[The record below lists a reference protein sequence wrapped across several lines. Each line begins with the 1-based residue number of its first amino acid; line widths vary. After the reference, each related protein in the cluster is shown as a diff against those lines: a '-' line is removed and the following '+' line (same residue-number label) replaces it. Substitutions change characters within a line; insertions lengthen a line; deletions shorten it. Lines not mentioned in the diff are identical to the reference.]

1 MAELVYD
8 KSPCKCSCHVSC
20 FVCVLVSFCVCIN
33 DLASNQTKEKQN
45 KAFIQFFLIFLILSS
60 PCSCFFCLLL
70 LFFLHHHSWDL
81 TLPPQWESIPE
92 TPRSPRQTPSHSFTF
107 TGGGGRLTEGFR
119 DKKVFKSINNLR
131 TQGSSSQSA
140 AGCVHT
146 YHSYIISII
155 WHRKAS
161 KLTER

>member
-1 MAELVYD
+1 MAELVYY
-8 KSPCKCSCHVSC
+8 KSPCKCSCLVFC

-33 DLASNQTKEKQN
+33 DLASNQTRKTKQS
-45 KAFIQFFLIFLILSS
+45 FHSVFPLFFFYSFKS
-60 PCSCFFCLLL
+60 LLL
-70 LFFLHHHSWDL
+70 LFFCCCFTSPFVGFD
-81 TLPPQWESIPE
+81 TSSIVRKH
-92 TPRSPRQTPSHSFTF
+92 PRNPTVTKTNTIAQFHFHRR
-107 TGGGGRLTEGFR
+107 GGGLQRGMKGFR
-119 DKKVFKSINNLR
+119 GKKVFKSINNLR

>member
-107 TGGGGRLTEGFR
+107 TGGGGGKAYRGVPGQEGVQKHQQPQNTGKLLSVCSR
-119 DKKVFKSINNLR
+119 LR
-131 TQGSSSQSA
+131 TYISLI
-140 AGCVHT
+140 
-146 YHSYIISII
+146 YH
-155 WHRKAS
+155 
-161 KLTER
+161 